1 MAASIKVAG
10 VPDTIR
16 AQYDSLPND
25 LGGGAYMMAQESR
38 QYQRNSEDLKL
49 LKFPNTKNIL
59 WDHTSTGSSLHLH
72 ISCYRKPK
80 LFVSEKVLRFAQRHL
95 ESTGQSSCSSTLIGS
110 LVIDDDGEGVTF
122 NLERLDPGAFPE
134 TSLGSNAVG
143 DILIPFTI
151 QSNTKKDRCSSVD
164 DYQNA
169 QMLLRQRCC
178 TKSPIELSNFLLTKG
193 WCNFYINGEKCI
205 FHLELDV
212 VTMATEFIATP
223 ISSVPIVPTALS
235 KNLAGPMS
243 ISHMQGEPKTGYL
256 TMDHTRKLL
265 LVLES
270 DPKVI
275 NLPLVGIW
283 VSGVSHVYSPFLW
296 ACCLRYLFNSSI
308 QDRVC
313 SPPEPFLLV
322 LYTPL
327 HSKPEFYDVT
337 TTSGNSKLTFDLYT
351 GYDAFH
357 LNKSD
362 TSTDEMLE
370 IDLTSVQ
377 NGPKRDLF
385 DTAYENFLTKIVQDD
400 SLKSESSH
408 ATSTGPDEIMPR
420 SLPTPQQAQL
430 PMMQSMVPEVSLFFG
445 DGDDDVISDVPKPR
459 KPLTLS
465 GPISSHGQQ
474 YSASSRF
481 QTTASA
487 LPRVREIPTTSQ
499 NDLVKNQQQTSPVN
513 SRNSGPVREPC
524 TTSTAQHCMGAACH
538 IQPRNMNGIN
548 SVNVPKSNCHQF
560 GGIPLQ
566 ITNGAQL
573 PPYSYPC
580 CSGSSNGHSQ
590 GSHSVPVYNHG
601 FSQPHFFNIPNS
613 SDMPRVIQPQVRPMF
628 SQEPIPPRLPQMPH
642 PIQNQPFS
650 NPLSGNNALV
660 APSNQCYPSPYLGSS
675 QSDEVRPHMF
685 NAFNASV
692 PPPRFV
698 NPSNPYQQQQQQQQK
713 MSPSSSNNVNFD
725 QYRSVPLS
733 CQQGSVTAIPTSAQ
747 FVNSGVV
754 TFSASAA
761 IRPPSNQM
769 QSTHTIS
776 RTQVRDELSVFPPG
790 CSNMPGNSTAGQE
803 NMEYRRSN
811 NSNHNSNSSD
821 DSGLSV
827 TPEKNNSHR
836 IVNPSVSNGSTSPSS
851 ETQPLSFSPSAFKW
865 DQVPPEIYQLLVNQ
879 DKQLKQ
885 LQAQISQ
892 LLSVQASTTTTNST
906 SKAEST
912 PSQSVEKCSVAV
924 NTSFSFPEPE
934 EKHQV
939 SACIQTSLGSVQSS
953 QTDSSS
959 SGSSRHGE
967 EVPTPMQ
974 LRHRGVVHLNSTE
987 REDLDMEEWQG
998 DLAAVMSNLQN
1009 RTMESMQSDMI
1020 VDLPSYH
1027 SSPTV
1032 GSQDYTETEFMT
1044 HNMSSRSPV
1053 SASMCEQMNQ
1063 KNEESS
1069 DADEEEEE
1077 PPVIADQQE
1086 YYTRLMSN
1094 IQKLLS
1100 ASGENSTEAL
1110 DNDTS
1115 DPNSP
1120 IKMAQHSIRLGEHL
1134 QSFIRFNPGLKHT
1147 DTTFIPRINYVSMLF
1162 DSDSDTSMEINAMA
1176 MKYLKDEQLT
1186 KLTKLQAASRLPGAR
1201 KGQRNGLLQR
1211 ILKEE
1216 DQFSPDVTTLG
1227 MSPND
1232 LTFATKKY
1240 MEKYGLLAEGDRK
1253 GEESTQSE
1261 STYNESY
1268 QLRMNYSSLSS
1279 GTDGPA
1285 QITHEV
1291 IRTPTSRKSVP
1302 VETRSPV
1309 NVNLNS
1315 QNHTPLSEPKT
1326 PVSLRPSPGLGS
1338 ESRTPLGFT
1347 PTSEPKTPM
1356 SNGYHGE
1363 EEQQTTNTPQTRN
1376 YNTQQRHFIYNDSD
1390 SHTKANPHM
1399 SSPFA
1404 AEPGTRVKYAN
1415 PVMTAA
1421 PSKHTSPPERYN
1433 RVDEY
1438 NRNGHNFDMVF
1449 SEQMNDYER
1458 RMPNTQQQ
1466 FNDSKK
1472 QYVQERLQFLPQ
1484 QTKKQPFVVSNRDD
1498 EDDRILDI
1506 TRLKQLP
1513 KLL

>member
-10 VPDTIR
+10 IPDTIR

-59 WDHTSTGSSLHLH
+59 WDHTSTGSPLHLH

-80 LFVSEKVLRFAQRHL
+80 LYVSEKVLRFAQRHS

-110 LVIDDDGEGVTF
+110 LAIDDDGEGVTF

-134 TSLGSNAVG
+134 TSLESNAVG

-151 QSNTKKDRCSSVD
+151 QNNMKKDRCSSVD

-178 TKSPIELSNFLLTKG
+178 TKSPVELSNFLLTKG
-193 WCNFYINGEKCI
+193 WCNFYVNGEKCI

-357 LNKSD
+357 LNKND
-362 TSTDEMLE
+362 TSTQEMLE

-385 DTAYENFLTKIVQDD
+385 DTAYENFLTKIVRDD

-408 ATSTGPDEIMPR
+408 ATSIGPDDIMPR
-420 SLPTPQQAQL
+420 SQPTPQQAQL

-445 DGDDDVISDVPKPR
+445 DGDDDVVIPNIPKPR
-459 KPLTLS
+459 QPLTLS
-465 GPISSHGQQ
+465 RPSHGHL

-481 QTTASA
+481 PASV
-487 LPRVREIPTTSQ
+487 LPRVKEIPTTSQ
-499 NDLVKNQQQTSPVN
+499 NDHAKNHQQTSPVN
-513 SRNSGPVREPC
+513 SHNSGPVREPC
-524 TTSTAQHCMGAACH
+524 TASASQQFMGAACH
-538 IQPRNMNGIN
+538 IQQQNMNGIYP
-548 SVNVPKSNCHQF
+548 VNMPKTPSHQY
-560 GGIPLQ
+560 GVISSQ
-566 ITNGAQL
+566 MTNGAQ
-573 PPYSYPC
+573 PPPCSYPC
-580 CSGSSNGHSQ
+580 CSGPSSGHALGSQ
-590 GSHSVPVYNHG
+590 SIPVYNQG
-601 FSQPHFFNIPNS
+601 YSQPNFPYVPNS
-613 SDMPRVIQPQVRPMF
+613 SDMPRVIQPQLRPMF
-628 SQEPIPPRLPQMPH
+628 NQEPIPPRLPQLPH

-650 NPLSGNNALV
+650 NPLSVHNALV
-660 APSNQCYPSPYLGSS
+660 VPSNQCYPPYLGSS
-675 QSDEVRPHMF
+675 QCDEVRPHTF

-692 PPPRFV
+692 PPPKFV
-698 NPSNPYQQQQQQQQK
+698 NPPKPYQQQQQK
-713 MSPSSSNNVNFD
+713 VSPISSNNINFD
-725 QYRSVPLS
+725 QQRGVPLS
-733 CQQGSVTAIPTSAQ
+733 CQQGSVTAIPTNAQ
-747 FVNSGVV
+747 FFNSGVV
-754 TFSASAA
+754 TGTAV
-761 IRPPSNQM
+761 RLPSNQM
-769 QSTHTIS
+769 QSIQTPAVS
-776 RTQVRDELSVFPPG
+776 RTQVRDELSVFPQG
-790 CSNMPGNSTAGQE
+790 CNSMPGNSTAGQE

-811 NSNHNSNSSD
+811 NSNHSSNSSD

-836 IVNPSVSNGSTSPSS
+836 MVNPGVSNGSTSPSK

-885 LQAQISQ
+885 LQVQISQ
-892 LLSVQASTTTTNST
+892 LLSVQASTTTSH
-906 SKAEST
+906 SAESV
-912 PSQSVEKCSVAV
+912 PSQSVEKCDIAV

-953 QTDSSS
+953 QRDSSS

-967 EVPTPMQ
+967 EVPTPME
-974 LRHRGVVHLNSTE
+974 LRHRGVVHLNSTV

-1009 RTMESMQSDMI
+1009 RTMESIQSDMI

-1032 GSQDYTETEFMT
+1032 GSQDYTATESMT
-1044 HNMSSRSPV
+1044 HNMSPRSPV

-1063 KNEESS
+1063 NNKEEIS

-1077 PPVIADQQE
+1077 PQFIADQQE

-1110 DNDTS
+1110 DADTS

-1120 IKMAQHSIRLGEHL
+1120 MKLAQHSIRLGEHL

-1176 MKYLKDEQLT
+1176 MKYLKDDQLT

-1201 KGQRNGLLQR
+1201 KGQRNGLLQK

-1216 DQFSPDVTTLG
+1216 DHSSPDVTTLG

-1240 MEKYGLLAEGDRK
+1240 MEKYGLLAEGGSK
-1253 GEESTQSE
+1253 GEDSTQSE

-1279 GTDGPA
+1279 GTEGPA
-1285 QITHEV
+1285 QLTHEV
-1291 IRTPTSRKSVP
+1291 IRTPTNRRSVP

-1309 NVNLNS
+1309 NVNLDS
-1315 QNHTPLSEPKT
+1315 QNHTPHSEPKSPVSLRPSPVLGSEGRTPLGFTPSSEPKT
-1326 PVSLRPSPGLGS
+1326 PVS
-1338 ESRTPLGFT
+1338 
-1347 PTSEPKTPM
+1347 
-1356 SNGYHGE
+1356 NGYYRV
-1363 EEQQTTNTPQTRN
+1363 EEQQTSNTPQTRN
-1376 YNTQQRHFIYNDSD
+1376 YNTQQRHFVHNDSD
-1390 SHTKANPHM
+1390 SYTKANPHM
-1399 SSPFA
+1399 LSPYT
-1404 AEPGTRVKYAN
+1404 AEPGARVKYAS
-1415 PVMTAA
+1415 PVLTAA
-1421 PSKHTSPPERYN
+1421 PSKHTSPPERPN

-1438 NRNGHNFDMVF
+1438 NRIGHKFDMGF
-1449 SEQMNDYER
+1449 SEQQINDYER
-1458 RMPNTQQQ
+1458 KMPNIQQQ
-1466 FNDSKK
+1466 FNDSQK
-1472 QYVQERLQFLPQ
+1472 QQVPERIQFLPQ
-1484 QTKKQPFVVSNRDD
+1484 QPIKQPFVVSKRED